1 MEVYGL
7 QRVFRR
13 PKLFG
18 VSLERWGKWLTC
30 GLRRRKAPP
39 PEFWAVK
46 GSWFAIE
53 RGQLFCLLGPN
64 GAGKSTTINL
74 LTGALRPSLRPSLR
88 GTAAATGLRPS
99 LRGTAAA
106 TGLRPSLRGTAA
118 VMGWEGLRAAPARPS
133 HCQAPRGPFSLAR
146 SLGARAAWRRRL

>member
-1 MEVYGL
+1 MQTTRLALAGSGEGLALASGEGGANTVEVYGL

-88 GTAAATGLRPS
+88 GTAA
-99 LRGTAAA
+99 
-106 TGLRPSLRGTAA
+106 